1 MIIYMLIMSTIG
13 SLILVLIPLIG
24 VLAAVYLMLRYFMKE
39 NAKQFEFLKNEQDLV
54 RLKIAADR
62 KAVSDKQL
70 ITHKLQAFERMVLF
84 LERINPPNL
93 ITRNIV
99 SGQKAREL
107 QTKLLQ
113 AVREEYEH
121 NMSQQVFLSTT
132 SWELIKRAKEEIIS
146 LINKSMTSDMV
157 DKDAAMYARQI
168 LTMGFGHEEDPVE
181 RALQSIRKEMEDL

>member
-1 MIIYMLIMSTIG
+1 MIIYMLIMSTMG

-62 KAVSDKQL
+62 KAVSDKL
-70 ITHKLQAFERMVLF
+70 VITHKLQAFERMALF

-99 SGQKAREL
+99 AGQKAREL

-168 LTMGFGHEEDPVE
+168 LTMGFGYEEDPVE